1 MRDCHHRRM
10 ETEDPTHYA
19 MRHASDV
26 PAVAGDCGAL
36 VASGSRVRPALGA
49 GRSGATA
56 LIVLMLLAMLGILS
70 ACSRPAAPA
79 PTPAPASSA
88 APEDLPETNA
98 SQVIRPEAGGK
109 VALKDGAEISIPR
122 DGVAATAVASLS
134 AARSAPYVPIPR
146 SLIGRPYEFRLDGDL
161 SGVARVRLPLPSAMT
176 PDQYDLA
183 AFKWNGQAWERI
195 FARLNRN
202 ALEFGTSASS
212 GIFSVQGQWR
222 NAEADLG
229 LAMSAAEAGRPTV
242 PITATGQYRY
252 SSLPTLQNEFVPAQ
266 LTLKLDTSGG
276 TGQITGDDSRDKTLS
291 TATLWFKP
299 DPAQSRGA
307 IDFSHV
313 FQIAPGDLE
322 VQPGSTNYVYAVLSV
337 EDSPAPT
344 RKLSTAAEYTQV
356 LPIWVNGTEVVR
368 PALPKEP
375 PPGLRWHVRFNGQTM
390 AQRQVT
396 GLTLPLSEF
405 LSSAGLG
412 EYRVLLETDV
422 GGQSRPVSNEVQI
435 LLAVPGTPTPTAT
448 RTSLPG
454 TPLAGTPAP
463 LIGTPTPGGPPPATP
478 TRRTPPGGV
487 TPTATPTP
495 AATPAPIATA
505 TATRPGWASVFWA
518 DQYLIAPGQCTTLHW
533 NVQNVT
539 AVYLNGEAVTGAETR
554 QVCPSQT
561 TTYTLGV
568 RSGSGNQD
576 YNLTIAVQ
584 EGGQPTVVF
593 FADNNTILEGE
604 CTTLHWETSDVNAVY
619 LDESGVAG
627 VATKEVCP
635 EATTTYTLRVE
646 RTGSASVKK
655 SVTVKVLPADQIAM
669 QFWAE
674 QYSLQPGKCTN
685 LHWQV
690 EEVDAVY
697 LTTTSGEE
705 GVAGIGSKQVCPT
718 AASQVSKLRAEA
730 DGGDRS
736 AEKDLTLHVLDPNS
750 PGLQPNEVVAQ
761 GIVNSV
767 SAIAD
772 ADPVTTG
779 NQPGFQVVVDGLN
792 PLFKGTGE
800 CCQTVVNL
808 KLTQK
813 QIDNSAEVVDWPV
826 NPGQFVEFRG
836 ACSGNACTMPVN
848 RPFYFKLRS
857 N

>member
-1 MRDCHHRRM
+1 MQDCHHRRM
-10 ETEDPTHYA
+10 KTEGVAHSE
-19 MRHASDV
+19 MGHASDV
-26 PAVAGDCGAL
+26 RAAARDGRARSASVA
-36 VASGSRVRPALGA
+36 RIRPALGA
-49 GRSGATA
+49 NRSGATA
-56 LIVLMLLAMLGILS
+56 LIALMLLAMLGMLS
-70 ACSRPAAPA
+70 ACSRPSAPA
-79 PTPAPASSA
+79 PTPAPSSSA

-109 VALKDGAEISIPR
+109 VALKDGAEVSIPR
-122 DGVAATAVASLS
+122 DGVATTAVASLS

-202 ALEFGTSASS
+202 ALEFGTNASS

-222 NAEADLG
+222 KADADLG

-242 PITATGQYRY
+242 PITLTGQYRY

-313 FQIAPGDLE
+313 FEVAPGDLE

-375 PPGLRWHVRFNGQTM
+375 PTGLRWHVRFNGQTM
-390 AQRQVT
+390 AQRPVT

-422 GGQSRPVSNEVQI
+422 DGQSRPVSNEVQI
-435 LLAVPGTPTPTAT
+435 MLAVPGTPTPTAT
-448 RTSLPG
+448 RTPLAG
-454 TPLAGTPAP
+454 TPAAGTPAP

-478 TRRTPPGGV
+478 TRRTPPGGI
-487 TPTATPTP
+487 TPTTTLTP
-495 AATPAPIATA
+495 AATSAPIATA

-584 EGGQPTVVF
+584 EGGQPAVVF
-593 FADNNTILEGE
+593 FAENSTIVDGQ

-627 VATKEVCP
+627 VAIKEVCP
-635 EATTTYTLRVE
+635 DATTTYTLRVE

-705 GVAGIGSKQVCPT
+705 GVAGIGSTQACPT
-718 AASQVSKLRAEA
+718 GASQFYTLRAEA
-730 DGGDRS
+730 DGGDRT
-736 AEKDLTLHVLDPNS
+736 ATKRLTLSVLDPNS
-750 PGLQPNEVVAQ
+750 PGLQPTEVVAQ

-772 ADPVTTG
+772 ADPVAAG
-779 NQPGFQVVVDGLN
+779 NQPGFQVVIDGLN

-813 QIDNSAEVVDWPV
+813 QIDNSTEIVDWPI

-836 ACSGNACTMPVN
+836 VCTGNTCTLPVTK
-848 RPFYFKLRS
+848 PYLKLRS